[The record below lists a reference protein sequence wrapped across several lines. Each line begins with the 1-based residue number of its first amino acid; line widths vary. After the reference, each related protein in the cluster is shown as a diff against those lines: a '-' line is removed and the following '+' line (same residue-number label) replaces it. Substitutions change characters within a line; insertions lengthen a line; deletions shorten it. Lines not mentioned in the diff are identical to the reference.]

1 MVLFDA
7 CFLLQ
12 YSLQHKST
20 GTTAISIK
28 IAAKN
33 KASMKE
39 KRFKTKGGWSQYV
52 SKEERERGEK
62 GEGYVLYGKC
72 GDQFPVA

>member
-28 IAAKN
+28 IAVKN

-39 KRFKTKGGWSQYV
+39 KDLRPKKVGHNMSRR
-52 SKEERERGEK
+52 KRGR

>member
-7 CFLLQ
+7 CFLFQ

-39 KRFKTKGGWSQYV
+39 KDLRPKEVGHNMSQR
-52 SKEERERGEK
+52 KREKRERDMFSI
-62 GEGYVLYGKC
+62 KC